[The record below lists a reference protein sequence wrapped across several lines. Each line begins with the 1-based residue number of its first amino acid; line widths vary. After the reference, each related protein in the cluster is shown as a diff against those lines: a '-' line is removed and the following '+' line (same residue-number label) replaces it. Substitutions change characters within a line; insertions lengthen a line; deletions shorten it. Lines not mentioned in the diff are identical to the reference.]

1 MGLEKGDCACAE
13 SRGRVCESRAL
24 FFRHPEEAGG
34 QSTREPRRVQHGC
47 GSLAWVSEESG
58 GPGRAWPGAPLV
70 ILPRGKRHQ
79 TRFQPLFSGCTG
91 QVFYQM
97 IHGNAEFKK
106 SPFPC
111 SKPEDSF
118 PLHIA

>member
-34 QSTREPRRVQHGC
+34 QSTRERRRVQHGC
-47 GSLAWVSEESG
+47 GSLAW
-58 GPGRAWPGAPLV
+58 
-70 ILPRGKRHQ
+70 
-79 TRFQPLFSGCTG
+79 
-91 QVFYQM
+91 VFYQM